1 MGGIVKMK
9 KLAVWGTL
17 LLFIVVAAFVLY
29 RDRKTAEEG
38 ESRDNMKVI
47 MPYENAGNF
56 YTAKITG
63 NRLQVYE
70 KNTWKDMQIKGVNMG
85 MAKPGTWPGESGISE
100 EEYYR
105 WLEMISAMNA
115 NVIRVYTLHPP
126 GFYNAL
132 KRFNDSHESKLY
144 VMQGVWIEEETLS
157 STMDAFQPDN
167 LVPFKQEIENVIN
180 VIHGNA
186 DLPPRPGHA
195 SGSYKADISPY
206 VAAWILGIEWDPG
219 MVSQTN
225 LVNAS
230 IGDYTGKHVFTEG
243 AAPFENW
250 LAGIFDHTL
259 DYELANYHWQRPLSF
274 TNWVT
279 TDPLEHPAEPS
290 DTEDMVSVNPNVIHL
305 KEDIHTGQFA
315 SYHVYPYYPE
325 FMNVEPAYLEYKD
338 QRGDHNNYAAYLKD
352 LKSANTLPV
361 LIAEFG
367 VPSSRGLTHENPFG
381 MNQGFLS
388 EDDQGRINAGL
399 YEDIV
404 YAGMMGGLVFT
415 WQDEWFKRTWNTMDL
430 DNPDRRPY
438 WSNAQTNEQQFG
450 LLSFDRLKIR
460 VDGSTED
467 WEASESAPLY
477 EKESGPLQSYGDGQ
491 DGQRT
496 LSKVFVDHDERY
508 LYLRL
513 DFKEM
518 DPNHPFKAMNTL
530 IAFNTIQGQ
539 GNVDLPN
546 QTGVKSEDG
555 IDFVVQLQGEDS
567 SRIVVDSYY
576 DLFQF
581 QYGDQLTE
589 ELSYPIEKN
598 SGSFHP
604 IRLALNKKTTI
615 PSTGEELPF
624 SFYEAGK
631 LMEGNGNPEAE
642 HYNSLADFHVNRDK
656 AMIELRLPWSLLN
669 IKDPSTREIQGD
681 VWTGGMSSSSTIDG
695 IDIAVITYKP
705 GADGN
710 AEPLESASGTIRA
723 ADSFP
728 GTDLGGRLGRMSR
741 YQWEPWTIPQS
752 KERLKKSYYRIQ
764 ELFK

>member
-1 MGGIVKMK
+1 MK
-9 KLAVWGTL
+9 KIAVTGTL
-17 LLFIVVAAFVLY
+17 LLLIAVSAFVLL
-29 RDRKTAEEG
+29 RDWKAAETG
-38 ESRDNMKVI
+38 LNGGKLNVI
-47 MPYENAGNF
+47 TPYEHAGTS

-70 KNTWKDMQIKGVNMG
+70 KNAWKDMQIKGVNIG
-85 MAKPGTWPGESGISE
+85 MAKPGTWPGEGGITE

-132 KRFNDSHESKLY
+132 KRFNDTHESKLY

-167 LVPFKQEIENVIN
+167 REPFMQDIETLIN

-186 DLPPRPGHA
+186 EIPARPGHA

-206 VAAWILGIEWDPG
+206 VAAWILGIEWDPA
-219 MVSQTN
+219 MVNQTN
-225 LVNAS
+225 LVNAGT
-230 IGDYTGKHVFTEG
+230 GDYAGKYVFTES

-250 LAGIFDHTL
+250 LAGMFDHTL
-259 DYELANYHWQRPLSF
+259 DYELAQYQWQRPISF

-290 DTEDMVSVNPNVIHL
+290 ETEDLVSVNPNVIHL
-305 KEDIHTGQFA
+305 KEDIYTGQFA

-325 FMNVEPAYLEYKD
+325 FMNYEPAYLEYKD
-338 QRGDHNNYAAYLKD
+338 QRGQPNNYAAYLND
-352 LKSANTLPV
+352 LKNANNLPV

-388 EDDQGRINAGL
+388 EEDQGKINAGL
-399 YEDIV
+399 YEDII
-404 YAGMMGGLVFT
+404 YADMMGGLVFT

-467 WEASESAPLY
+467 WEASETPPLY
-477 EKESGPLQSYGDGQ
+477 EKESGPLRPDADGQ
-491 DGQRT
+491 DELRT
-496 LSKVFVDHDERY
+496 LSKVYATHDERY

-513 DFKEM
+513 DYKNM
-518 DPNHPFKAMNTL
+518 DTSNPFKAMNTL
-530 IAFNTIQGQ
+530 IAFNTLQGQ
-539 GNVDLPN
+539 GNRALPN
-546 QTGVKSEDG
+546 QTGVTAQEG
-555 IDFVVQLQGEDS
+555 IDFVVQLQGEDT
-567 SRIVVDSYY
+567 SRVIVDSYY
-576 DLFQF
+576 DLFQY
-581 QYGDQLTE
+581 QYGDQLAE
-589 ELSYPIEKN
+589 ALSYPIEKN
-598 SGSFHP
+598 SGRFHP
-604 IRLALNKKTTI
+604 IRLALNRKTTI

-624 SFYEAGK
+624 TYYETGK
-631 LMEGNGNPEAE
+631 LMHGNGNPESE
-642 HYNSLADFHVNRDK
+642 NYNSLADFYVNPDK

-669 IKDPSTREIQGD
+669 VKDPSTLEIQGD
-681 VWTGGMSSSSTIDG
+681 VWNGGIQSSSIIDG

-710 AEPLESASGTIRA
+710 AAPLGTSSGTLRA

-728 GTDLGGRLGRMSR
+728 ETGNDGKLGSMSR
-741 YQWEPWTIPQS
+741 YRWEPWDLPQS
-752 KERLKKSYYRIQ
+752 TERLKKSYDVIQ
-764 ELFK
+764 ELFKKE

>member
-1 MGGIVKMK
+1 MK
-9 KLAVWGTL
+9 KLAVSGAVL
-17 LLFIVVAAFVLY
+17 LLVVAAAILLF
-29 RDRKTAEEG
+29 RDRKTAETG
-38 ESRDNMKVI
+38 DINGTMTVTT
-47 MPYENAGNF
+47 PYEQAGTR
-56 YTAKITG
+56 YSAKIAD

-70 KNTWKDMQIKGVNMG
+70 NNAWKDMQIKGVNMG
-85 MAKPGTWPGESGISE
+85 MAKPGTWPGEAGITE
-100 EEYYR
+100 DDYYR
-105 WLEMISAMNA
+105 WLEMISDMNA
-115 NVIRVYTLHPP
+115 NMIRVYTLHPP

-144 VMQGVWIEEETLS
+144 VMHGVWIEEESLF
-157 STMDAFQPDN
+157 STMDAFQAEN
-167 LVPFKQEIENVIN
+167 LEPFKQEIENVIN

-186 DLPPRPGHA
+186 ELAPRPGHA

-206 VAAWILGIEWDPG
+206 VAAWILGVEWDPD
-219 MVSQTN
+219 MVQQTN

-230 IGDYTGKHVFTEG
+230 VGEYAGKYVYTEN

-259 DYELANYHWQRPLSF
+259 EYELTNYHWQRPISF

-279 TDPLEHPAEPS
+279 TDLLEHPAEPS
-290 DTEDMVSVNPNVIHL
+290 DKEDIVAVNPNVIHL

-315 SYHVYPYYPE
+315 SYHVYPYYPD
-325 FMNVEPAYLEYKD
+325 FLNYEPAYLEYKD
-338 QRGDHNNYAAYLKD
+338 HRGNPNNYAAYLKV
-352 LKSANTLPV
+352 LKEAHSLPV

-388 EDDQGRINAGL
+388 EAEQGRISASL
-399 YEDIV
+399 YEDIM

-450 LLSFDRLKIR
+450 LLSFDTLKIR

-467 WEASESAPLY
+467 WEASGASPLY
-477 EKESGPLQSYGDGQ
+477 EKDSGPLQSADDGR
-491 DGQRT
+491 DEQRT
-496 LSKVFVDHDERY
+496 LNKVYVNHDERY
-508 LYLRL
+508 LYVRV
-513 DFKEM
+513 DFKDM
-518 DPNHPFKAMNTL
+518 DQGNPFGAMNTL
-530 IAFNTIQGQ
+530 IAFNTLQGQ
-539 GNVDLPN
+539 GNTDLPN
-546 QTGVKSEDG
+546 ETGVRTEEG

-581 QYGDQLTE
+581 QYGE
-589 ELSYPIEKN
+589 SIEALSYPIAQN
-598 SGSFHP
+598 SGIFHP
-604 IRLALNKKTTI
+604 VRLALNKQLTI
-615 PSTGEELPF
+615 PSTGEEVPF
-624 SFYEAGK
+624 SFYETGK
-631 LMEGNGNPEAE
+631 LLQGNGNPEAE
-642 HYNSLADFHVNRDK
+642 DYNSLADFFVNPDK

-669 IKDPSTREIQGD
+669 VKDPSTREIHGN
-681 VWTGGMSSSSTIDG
+681 VWDGGLQNSSFIEG

-710 AEPLESASGTIRA
+710 AAPLGSSSGTLRA

-728 GTDLGGRLGRMSR
+728 ATGMSGQLGTMSR
-741 YQWEPWTIPQS
+741 YEWEGWDLPQS
-752 KERLKKSYYRIQ
+752 KERLKQSYAVIQ
-764 ELFK
+764 ELYGKEQITGE

>member
-1 MGGIVKMK
+1 MNLK
-9 KLAVWGTL
+9 KTAVTGTL
-17 LLFIVVAAFVLY
+17 LLLIVVAVFVLLH
-29 RDRKTAEEG
+29 DRKTAEPG
-38 ESRDNMKVI
+38 DTTDNQNI
-47 MPYENAGNF
+47 ITPYENSGTF

-63 NRLQVYE
+63 NRLQVFE
-70 KNTWKDMQIKGVNMG
+70 KDTWKDMQIKGVNVG
-85 MAKPGTWPGESGISE
+85 MAKPGTWPGEGGITE
-100 EEYYR
+100 EDYYR
-105 WLEMISAMNA
+105 WMEMISAMNA
-115 NVIRVYTLHPP
+115 NVIRIYTLHPP

-132 KRFNDSHESKLY
+132 KRFNDSHDSKLY
-144 VMQGVWIEEETLS
+144 VMHGVWIEEESLS

-167 LVPFKQEIENVIN
+167 VEPFKEEIENIIN

-186 DLPPRPGHA
+186 ELPPRPGHA

-206 VAAWILGIEWDPG
+206 VVSWILGIEWDPA
-219 MVSQTN
+219 MVNQTN
-225 LVNAS
+225 IVNAS
-230 IGDYTGKHVFTEG
+230 IGDYAGKYVYTES
-243 AAPFENW
+243 AAPFEHW
-250 LAGIFDHTL
+250 LAGMFDHTL
-259 DYELANYHWQRPLSF
+259 DYELANYHWQRPVSF

-279 TDPLEHPAEPS
+279 TDPLDHPAEPS
-290 DTEDMVSVNPNVIHL
+290 ETEDLVQVNPNVIHL
-305 KEDIHTGQFA
+305 KEDIYTGQFA

-325 FMNVEPAYLEYKD
+325 FMNYEPAYLKYKD
-338 QRGDHNNYAAYLKD
+338 HRGNLNNYAAYLKD
-352 LKSANTLPV
+352 LMSANTLPV

-388 EDDQGRINAGL
+388 EEEQGSINASL

-467 WEASESAPLY
+467 WEASETAALY
-477 EKESGPLQSYGDGQ
+477 EKESGPIQPADDGQ
-491 DGQRT
+491 DEQRT
-496 LSKVFVDHDERY
+496 LSKVYVDHDERY
-508 LYLRL
+508 LYLRV
-513 DFKEM
+513 DYKEM
-518 DPNHPFKAMNTL
+518 DTNNPFEAMNTL
-530 IAFNTIQGQ
+530 IAFNTLQGQ
-539 GNVDLPN
+539 GKMELPN
-546 QTGVKSEDG
+546 QTGVKAEEG
-555 IDFVVQLQGEDS
+555 IDFVVQLQGENS

-581 QYGDQLTE
+581 QYGDLTE
-589 ELSYPIEKN
+589 ALSYPIEKN
-598 SGSFHP
+598 SGRFHP
-604 IRLALNKKTTI
+604 IRLALNKKITI

-624 SFYEAGK
+624 TFYETGK
-631 LMEGNGNPEAE
+631 LKHGNGNPEAE
-642 HYNSLADFHVNRDK
+642 NYNSLADFYVNRDK

-669 IKDPSTREIQGD
+669 VKDPSTREIVGD
-681 VWTGGMSSSSTIDG
+681 VWNGGMQSSRLIDG

-710 AEPLESASGTIRA
+710 AAPLGTTSGTLRV

-728 GTDLGGRLGRMSR
+728 ETDGSGKLGRMFR
-741 YQWEPWTIPQS
+741 YQWEPWELPQS
-752 KERLKKSYYRIQ
+752 EERLKKSYYQIQ
-764 ELFK
+764 ELFKKE